1 MKSKFANVAL
11 RTSLIYAGVAAV
23 WILLS
28 GRTLTAL
35 VSDPATRERLEIYKG
50 WAFVAVTA
58 LLLYTLLRSQLRR
71 LEEGGHRAQAGRR
84 EPCGRARRASGSGR
98 GPTMAEFVAGLSR
111 QHPHVYHV
119 LSGFSGDPR
128 GGLGHATLRGMRH
141 RGSSFGGQKLNRGAR
156 NPIAPSKGRTR
167 SRAGIRSMR
176 SATGQFLIWVSGP
189 ARRGWQSVGLAGHHR
204 AQTGR
209 REPCP

>member
-58 LLLYTLLRSQLRR
+58 LLLYTLLRSQLR
-71 LEEGGHRAQAGRR
+71 LPGRR
-84 EPCGRARRASGSGR
+84 GHSNASGPKRRLRASEGR
-98 GPTMAEFVAGLSR
+98 SFGRTWRTSTMEVICRRLSR
-111 QHPHVYHV
+111 QHRFTPAIAAG
-119 LSGFSGDPR
+119 SGFSGYDPR
-128 GGLGHATLRGMRH
+128 EPCAANAH
-141 RGSSFGGQKLNRGAR
+141 RGSSFGGRPRKGLQALRPWTSEGTMKLNIVSSDGTAR
-156 NPIAPSKGRTR
+156 
-167 SRAGIRSMR
+167 
-176 SATGQFLIWVSGP
+176 
-189 ARRGWQSVGLAGHHR
+189 
-204 AQTGR
+204 
-209 REPCP
+209 

>member
-58 LLLYTLLRSQLRR
+58 LLLYTLLRSQLRC
-71 LEEGGHRAQAGRR
+71 LEQEA
-84 EPCGRARRASGSGR
+84 
-98 GPTMAEFVAGLSR
+98 
-111 QHPHVYHV
+111 
-119 LSGFSGDPR
+119 
-128 GGLGHATLRGMRH
+128 
-141 RGSSFGGQKLNRGAR
+141 
-156 NPIAPSKGRTR
+156 
-167 SRAGIRSMR
+167 
-176 SATGQFLIWVSGP
+176 
-189 ARRGWQSVGLAGHHR
+189 
-204 AQTGR
+204 
-209 REPCP
+209 